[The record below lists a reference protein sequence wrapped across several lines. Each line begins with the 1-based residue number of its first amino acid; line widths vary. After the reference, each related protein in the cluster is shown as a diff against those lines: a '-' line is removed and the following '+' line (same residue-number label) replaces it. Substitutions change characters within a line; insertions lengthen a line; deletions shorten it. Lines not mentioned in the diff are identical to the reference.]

1 MRELTSEDNEI
12 KKEKLKAKGQKKQ
25 HEEKWD
31 DSGCS
36 DQIISPRLFLH
47 IFRSISTYAAEM

>member
-1 MRELTSEDNEI
+1 MRELTSEDNKMWG
-12 KKEKLKAKGQKKQ
+12 KKKTENERGQKKQ

-36 DQIISPRLFLH
+36 DQIISSTFFFL
-47 IFRSISTYAAEM
+47 